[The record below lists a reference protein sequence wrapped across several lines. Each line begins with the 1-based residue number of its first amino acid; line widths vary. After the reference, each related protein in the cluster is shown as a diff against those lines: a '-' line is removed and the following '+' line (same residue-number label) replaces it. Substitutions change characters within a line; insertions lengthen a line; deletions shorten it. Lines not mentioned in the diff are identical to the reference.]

1 MTSDTL
7 SPTQNTRLK
16 RTHERGS
23 FDRETIYQI
32 LDASPLCHIGYLL
45 NGRPAVTPT
54 LHWRVGD
61 RIYWHGSSA
70 SRALRRARDAQVCL
84 TATLMDGYVMARS
97 AYHHSMNFRSV
108 MIYGVAKQVT
118 DKDEKEA
125 SLYAMVEALIPGRWP
140 YLRPINAQ
148 EFKATMVLSMPV
160 EEASAK
166 IRTGGPVDD
175 EEDYALPIWAGTV
188 PILREYGAPVQD
200 QNSPKDIATPDH
212 ITDFANSK
220 PDQV

>member
-1 MTSDTL
+1 MISDTL
-7 SPTQNTRLK
+7 LPTQNTRLK

-32 LDASPLCHIGYLL
+32 LDASPLCHVGYLL

-54 LHWRVGD
+54 LHWRAGD

-97 AYHHSMNFRSV
+97 AYHHSINFRSV
-108 MIYGVAKQVT
+108 MIYGVAEQVT

-125 SLYAMVEALIPGRWP
+125 SLYAMVEAMIPGRWP
-140 YLRPINAQ
+140 HLRPINAQ
-148 EFKATMVLSMPV
+148 EFKATTVLSMPV

-188 PILREYGAPVQD
+188 PILREYGTPVQD
-200 QNSPKDIATPDH
+200 PNSPMDITTPDH